1 MVFVRQL
8 HGRQFTCSAIISG
21 YIRCMA
27 KNLVAKR
34 RIAATKAPAG
44 AEAVRIGKKTRAAK
58 ESVTLQA
65 YVTSAPI
72 SAEAFRNAA
81 EAYTVEATKTR
92 DSALET
98 LKRERILTKRGE
110 LAKAFS

>member
-1 MVFVRQL
+1 
-8 HGRQFTCSAIISG
+8 
-21 YIRCMA
+21 MA
-27 KNLVAKR
+27 KNLVIKTHM
-34 RIAATKAPAG
+34 AATKAPSG
-44 AEAVRIGKKTRAAK
+44 AEAVRTGKKTRAAK

-65 YVTSAPI
+65 YERSAPI
-72 SAEAFRNAA
+72 SAEAFRKAA

-92 DSALET
+92 DSAVET